1 MGGLGTE
8 TIEIG
13 GMSVRV
19 GKSVAEGGFAF
30 VHFASD
36 AADHSRVFALK
47 RIVCHEKDALADA
60 VSAHAHTRAFAHAH
74 TPHSRC
80 SCSAHGRFN
89 PQRCVPES

>member
-13 GMSVRV
+13 GMSERV

-47 RIVCHEKDALADA
+47 RIVCHDSALADA
-60 VSAHAHTRAFAHAH
+60 VSAHAINNLVSPTD
-74 TPHSRC
+74 HSRKPGTTIRG
-80 SCSAHGRFN
+80 SEWGLAS
-89 PQRCVPES
+89 V

>member
-47 RIVCHEKDALADA
+47 RIVCHDSEKDAPADA
-60 VSAHAHTRAFAHAH
+60 VSAHAINNLVSPTD
-74 TPHSRC
+74 HSRKPGTTIRG
-80 SCSAHGRFN
+80 SEWGLAS
-89 PQRCVPES
+89 V